1 MASDVLKTT
10 LFGLVLFVLFTSL
23 ILTVAVD
30 FGDEYNQSAE
40 NIGGESFNLSLFQN
54 SAENV
59 ESNATNYRTRFEDGE
74 VGDIDNVSGFF
85 SVVTDMINLITTP
98 FQLLG
103 QILINVLNFPAIAV
117 NIILGLLAISL
128 ILAVWSLI
136 KKGD

>member
-1 MASDVLKTT
+1 MASDVLKTI

-23 ILTVAVD
+23 ILTVAVN

-40 NIGGESFNLSLFQN
+40 SIGGGSFNLSVFQDTAD
-54 SAENV
+54 SV
-59 ESNATNYRTRFEDGE
+59 ESDTTNYRTRFEDGE
-74 VGDIDNVSGFF
+74 VSDVDNASGFF
-85 SVVTDMINLITTP
+85 SVITDMINLITTP

-117 NIILGLLAISL
+117 NIILGLLAINL